1 MKKLTTSASAQT
13 IKIIPRSYVTSST
26 TLKVRDDS
34 LNEEFSFTVTPSV
47 DGNYLSISNEYTSS
61 GNSILKEG
69 RTYDIELLDTSSNI
83 IYKDKVFCTDQT
95 VDQSSNDYYSINDGE
110 YTFDTT
116 AGSHDN
122 DYIII

>member
-1 MKKLTTSASAQT
+1 LSINSAWA
-13 IKIIPRSYVTSST
+13 
-26 TLKVRDDS
+26 LKVRDDS
-34 LNEEFSFTVTPSV
+34 LNEEFSFTVTPTV

-95 VDQSSNDYYSINDGE
+95 VNQNSNDYYSINDGL

>member
-1 MKKLTTSASAQT
+1 MKKLTTSASSQT
-13 IKIIPRSYVTSST
+13 IKIIPRSYVTTST

-34 LNEEFSFTVTPSV
+34 LNEEFSFTVTPTV

-69 RTYDIELLDTSSNI
+69 RTYDLELFDTSSNI
-83 IYKDKVFCTDQT
+83 IYKDKIFCTDQT
-95 VDQSSNDYYSINDGE
+95 VNQNSNDYYSINDGE
-110 YTFDTT
+110 YTYDET

-122 DYIII
+122 DYIIV

>member
-1 MKKLTTSASAQT
+1 MKKLTTSASAQV
-13 IKIIPRSYVTSST
+13 IKIIPRSYVTSAT
-26 TLKVRDDS
+26 TLNVRDDS
-34 LNEEFSFTVTPSV
+34 LNDEFSFTVTPTI
-47 DGNYLSISNEYTSS
+47 DGNYLSISNAYTSS

-69 RTYDIELLDTSSNI
+69 RTYDLELLDTSSNI

-95 VDQSSNDYYSINDGE
+95 INQGNNDYYSINDGQF
-110 YTFDTT
+110 TFDST